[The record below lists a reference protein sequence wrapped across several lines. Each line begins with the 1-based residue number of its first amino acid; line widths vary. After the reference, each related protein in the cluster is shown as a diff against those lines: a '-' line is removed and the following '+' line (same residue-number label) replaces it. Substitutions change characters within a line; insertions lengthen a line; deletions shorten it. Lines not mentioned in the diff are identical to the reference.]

1 MVHSDA
7 EAIHTPFL
15 ISRQKAANESA
26 MVKARGFAGSDRACA
41 GVEPA
46 PYTVKMYCIVFAAR
60 AFGGASGRL
69 RTCMARFKV
78 IEILAGSK
86 RLKFTR

>member
-46 PYTVKMYCIVFAAR
+46 PKYLVTVIQVFMDMR
-60 AFGGASGRL
+60 
-69 RTCMARFKV
+69 
-78 IEILAGSK
+78 
-86 RLKFTR
+86 